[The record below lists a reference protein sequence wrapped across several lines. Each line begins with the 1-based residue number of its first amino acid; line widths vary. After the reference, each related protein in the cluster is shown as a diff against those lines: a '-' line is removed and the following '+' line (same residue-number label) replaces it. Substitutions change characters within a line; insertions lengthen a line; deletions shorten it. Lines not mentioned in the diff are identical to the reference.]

1 MVRDSTRVQQELH
14 RRIEEIRTDEA
25 ADPARRA
32 LSHKDLAV
40 YVGATV
46 VISLLGV
53 LVMVL

>member
-1 MVRDSTRVQQELH
+1 MVRDSAQVKKELH
-14 RRIEEIRTDEA
+14 RRIEEIRTTEA

-32 LSHKDLAV
+32 LSKADLAG

-46 VISLLGV
+46 LISLIGV

>member
-1 MVRDSTRVQQELH
+1 MARDSAQVQQELH
-14 RRIEEIRTDEA
+14 RRIEEIRTVEG

-32 LSHKDLAV
+32 LSRADLAV

-46 VISLLGV
+46 LISLLGV